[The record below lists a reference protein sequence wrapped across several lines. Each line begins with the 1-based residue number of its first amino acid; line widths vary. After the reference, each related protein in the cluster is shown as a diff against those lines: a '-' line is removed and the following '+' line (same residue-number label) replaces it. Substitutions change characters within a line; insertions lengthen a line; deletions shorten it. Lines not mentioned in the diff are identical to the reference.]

1 MTDTPETNAAETEA
15 AGTNA
20 VETDVVETS
29 AVETNAAETDAKRKF
44 QEALER
50 KSRNARS
57 QQAHHE
63 ARLKINGAS
72 GLNRQHR
79 NFRRKA
85 G

>member
-1 MTDTPETNAAETEA
+1 MTATPEN
-15 AGTNA
+15 
-20 VETDVVETS
+20 
-29 AVETNAAETDAKRKF
+29 NAAETDAKRKF

-72 GLNRQHR
+72 GLNRQSR

>member
-1 MTDTPETNAAETEA
+1 MTDTPETNAAENSA
-15 AGTNA
+15 AESDA
-20 VETDVVETS
+20 VETS

>member
-15 AGTNA
+15 AETNA

>member
-1 MTDTPETNAAETEA
+1 MTDTPETNAAENSA
-15 AGTNA
+15 A
-20 VETDVVETS
+20 ETDAVETS

>member
-1 MTDTPETNAAETEA
+1 MTDTPETEAAENNAAEIDA
-15 AGTNA
+15 
-20 VETDVVETS
+20 VETS

>member
-1 MTDTPETNAAETEA
+1 MTDTPETDAAETDAVEID
-15 AGTNA
+15 A
-20 VETDVVETS
+20 VETDAVETS
-29 AVETNAAETDAKRKF
+29 AAETDAKRKF

-57 QQAHHE
+57 QQEHHE

-72 GLNRQHR
+72 GPNRQNR
-79 NFRRKA
+79 NFRRKS

>member
-1 MTDTPETNAAETEA
+1 MTDTPETNAAENSA
-15 AGTNA
+15 AENDA
-20 VETDVVETS
+20 VETN

>member
-1 MTDTPETNAAETEA
+1 MTDKPEN
-15 AGTNA
+15 NS
-20 VETDVVETS
+20 V
-29 AVETNAAETDAKRKF
+29 ETDAKRKF

-63 ARLKINGAS
+63 ARLKINGSS
-72 GLNRQHR
+72 GLNRQNR
-79 NFRRKA
+79 NYRRKA

>member
-1 MTDTPETNAAETEA
+1 MTDKPEINS
-15 AGTNA
+15 
-20 VETDVVETS
+20 V
-29 AVETNAAETDAKRKF
+29 ETDAKRKF

-72 GLNRQHR
+72 GLNRQNR
-79 NFRRKA
+79 NYRRKS